1 MPRGIQ
7 DTSKRD
13 FVKKGKIHQAQKG
26 TSASR
31 QERSL
36 ESASK
41 WLKIIKLRNTK
52 RAKGP
57 QKFIQSR
64 DERPKKKKERKKT
77 KKKDPKKE
85 KKPARLK
92 TQKGSL
98 GKS

>member
-1 MPRGIQ
+1 MPRRVEGS
-7 DTSKRD
+7 SKR
-13 FVKKGKIHQAQKG
+13 KKNIHQAQKG
-26 TSASR
+26 ASALR

-36 ESASK
+36 KSASK
-41 WLKIIKLRNTK
+41 WLKFVKRNTR

-64 DERPKKKKERKKT
+64 DERPKKKK
-77 KKKDPKKE
+77 KKK

-92 TQKGSL
+92 TQKGGL